1 MALMAQSIALCLAGE
16 FRPGL
21 LGSSQQLRPR
31 DVAPAAKPSCS
42 QIAAMSWFTAKRPA
56 HFVDALE
63 FGFVGDLGFGHEAAL
78 ELVSGAN
85 FVGSMRT
92 EISC

>member
-1 MALMAQSIALCLAGE
+1 
-16 FRPGL
+16 
-21 LGSSQQLRPR
+21 
-31 DVAPAAKPSCS
+31 
-42 QIAAMSWFTAKRPA
+42 MSWFTAKVPA

-63 FGFVGDLGFGHEAAL
+63 FGFVGDLGFGHEAAF

-92 EISC
+92 EISCWPKGEKLAKRS